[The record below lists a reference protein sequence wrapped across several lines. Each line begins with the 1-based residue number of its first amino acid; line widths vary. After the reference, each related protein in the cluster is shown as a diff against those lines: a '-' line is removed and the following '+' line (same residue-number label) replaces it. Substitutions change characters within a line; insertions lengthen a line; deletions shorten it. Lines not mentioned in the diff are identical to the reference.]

1 MTFIS
6 PQYKSGQTILAGY
19 VVYAHDYQEASATC
33 VALWGVR
40 QLCLFDPFQ
49 SE

>member
-6 PQYKSGQTILAGY
+6 PQCKSGQTILAGY
-19 VVYAHDYQEASATC
+19 AVYERDYPKASATC
-33 VALWGVR
+33 VDLWGVI